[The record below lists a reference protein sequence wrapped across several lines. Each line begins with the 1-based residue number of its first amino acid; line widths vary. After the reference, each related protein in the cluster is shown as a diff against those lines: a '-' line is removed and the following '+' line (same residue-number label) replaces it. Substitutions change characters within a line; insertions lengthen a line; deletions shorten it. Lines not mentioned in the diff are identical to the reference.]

1 LVTTTDNQRTAT
13 TVVDP
18 LSPGFTLNTANGFSP
33 STAFLNAQ
41 GVSVLLSFLNQD
53 ADTRTLSTPR
63 AVTLDN
69 QETKLQVTRAIPIFD
84 QSEGIGQ
91 AGVTVSSSKP
101 NYTNVGTIL
110 IVTPRISGTNVQ
122 MRLQPEI
129 SDTEL
134 QLSTKTVAGKVNQ
147 ADIFTMQ
154 KIDTSVMIPSGNT
167 LVMGGLSQD
176 TSNKGFTKVPVLGDI
191 PVLGWAFRSESIQRK
206 KRNIFIFVTPTIIE
220 DEDYQPYR
228 TDFLNTRMPEHPEM
242 MEDPVHSAKPKKW
255 DYDGTKPRKATKS
268 MGTDGAPGFE

>member
-1 LVTTTDNQRTAT
+1 
-13 TVVDP
+13 
-18 LSPGFTLNTANGFSP
+18 
-33 STAFLNAQ
+33 
-41 GVSVLLSFLNQD
+41 
-53 ADTRTLSTPR
+53 
-63 AVTLDN
+63 
-69 QETKLQVTRAIPIFD
+69 
-84 QSEGIGQ
+84 
-91 AGVTVSSSKP
+91 
-101 NYTNVGTIL
+101 
-110 IVTPRISGTNVQ
+110 

-134 QLSTKTVAGKVNQ
+134 QLSTKTVNGKVNQ

-154 KIDTSVMIPSGNT
+154 RIDTHVMIPSGNT

-228 TDFLNTRMPEHPEM
+228 TDFLNTKMPEHPVM
-242 MEDPVHSAKPKKW
+242 LDDPMKSAKPKKYNK
-255 DYDGTKPRKATKS
+255 DRKTVKS
-268 MGTDGAPGFE
+268 YGADGAPGFE